1 MTYVNSTSLIVKS
14 SIIIFLI
21 YFCILRESNDV
32 DALLD
37 RGLFEIVPDLEIPML
52 ESDIRRLES
61 HGVNTDE
68 LKKKVEE
75 LKALAVEKPTTS

>member
-1 MTYVNSTSLIVKS
+1 MTYANSTSLIVKS

-21 YFCILRESNDV
+21 YFCILREPNDL

-37 RGLFEIVPDLEIPML
+37 RDLFEIVPDLEIPML

-68 LKKKVEE
+68 LKKKVDE
-75 LKALAVEKPTTS
+75 LKALAVDKPAS